1 MLPETVSSGIGV
13 VFLGL
18 SNDDNIPLRSSG
30 GQSQEKGNENH
41 LQDVKQQFNH
51 KKKEQMKS
59 SRIPKGM
66 IYSIIYIA
74 FNDIIYNDV

>member
-41 LQDVKQQFNH
+41 LQDVKHTIQLINH
-51 KKKEQMKS
+51 FL
-59 SRIPKGM
+59 IPLM
-66 IYSIIYIA
+66 TLSL
-74 FNDIIYNDV
+74 DVHRKICDAKQI

>member
-30 GQSQEKGNENH
+30 GQSQEKGNDYHLEN
-41 LQDVKQQFNH
+41 NI
-51 KKKEQMKS
+51 E
-59 SRIPKGM
+59 
-66 IYSIIYIA
+66 
-74 FNDIIYNDV
+74 